1 MITRKQLDD
10 LIAYLERAAQDG
22 SGADLR
28 PVLAAQLLEAL
39 EATKL
44 LKRPKSFGDG
54 EDTDKSGRDKS

>member
-28 PVLAAQLLEAL
+28 PELAAQLLEAL
-39 EATKL
+39 EATRL
-44 LKRPKSFGDG
+44 LK
-54 EDTDKSGRDKS
+54 